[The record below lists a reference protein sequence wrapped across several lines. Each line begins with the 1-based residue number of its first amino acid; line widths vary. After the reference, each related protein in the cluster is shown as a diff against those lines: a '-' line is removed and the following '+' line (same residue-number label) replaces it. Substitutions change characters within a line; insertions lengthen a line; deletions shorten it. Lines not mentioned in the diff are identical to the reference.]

1 MVEVF
6 VKSAYVIEI
15 FFVFP
20 NIYLAAKLNPR
31 EKSKIWSSAKINP
44 REKFLIW
51 PSEILN
57 ARENK
62 PTRILIHFR
71 YKQLGGA
78 IVFLKRNK
86 NFHHLSLS

>member
-6 VKSAYVIEI
+6 VKSAYIIEM

-31 EKSKIWSSAKINP
+31 EKSKIWSSPK
-44 REKFLIW
+44 
-51 PSEILN
+51 LN

-62 PTRILIHFR
+62 SARKLIHFR

-86 NFHHLSLS
+86 KLIALRFPRICLI

>member
-1 MVEVF
+1 M
-6 VKSAYVIEI
+6 

-31 EKSKIWSSAKINP
+31 EKFK
-44 REKFLIW
+44 IW
-51 PSEILN
+51 PSEKLN

-62 PTRILIHFR
+62 FTRKLIHFR

-86 NFHHLSLS
+86 NFHHLLLS